1 MTTGVVSLYMHNQ
14 MKRMAEDFKQENAKL
29 KEQLKEHD
37 KLLKEVDYLRET
49 VAKLR
54 RDINKKEVKN
64 VPNTAS
70 SSAE

>member
-49 VAKLR
+49 VASYVVTLTRKR
-54 RDINKKEVKN
+54 
-64 VPNTAS
+64 
-70 SSAE
+70 